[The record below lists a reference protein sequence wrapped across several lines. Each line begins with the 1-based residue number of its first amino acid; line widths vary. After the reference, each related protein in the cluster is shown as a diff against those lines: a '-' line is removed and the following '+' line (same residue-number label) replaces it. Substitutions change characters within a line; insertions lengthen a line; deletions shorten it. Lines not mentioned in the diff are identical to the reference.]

1 MEYPTL
7 YVKDRSRQMVDDFG
21 GYNHNMRIG
30 ENEFYNMKNM
40 TSDHYPVLAPRK
52 NRGVYKDG
60 VQANAIIAKDKL
72 CYVDGSAFV
81 IGNDRIEMGLTNE
94 PKTLVSMGAYVIIL
108 PDRKYI
114 DTLSTENWGN
124 IDVVNKTTGGVTI
137 EPCTIEGDTGEAS
150 PEEPEDPFDGELWLD
165 TSNKSTH
172 ILKRYSADSKEWVSL
187 PKSYVKVSG
196 KGLANGLQKYDGV
209 TISGLTENQ
218 LNGGNV
224 VYELNDFDGDESDEI
239 VISGSVS
246 KAVTQDGT
254 VTVSRK
260 MPDLDYIVES
270 GNRLW
275 GCKYGN
281 QPGRGFVNE
290 IYASALGNFKNWE
303 CYEMGTSQDSYRA
316 SCGTDGPFTG
326 AIAYRGTPLFFKED
340 FVYEV
345 YGNAPSNFQIQST
358 ACRGV
363 QNGCGKSVAI
373 VNETVFYKSRSGVC
387 AFDGSMPVD
396 VSAALGDVIYSD
408 AVAGSHGNKYYISM
422 KDEDGNAN
430 LFVYDTRKNLWHRE
444 DDLAVDAFCS
454 YKNDMYC
461 IESGTNRIVS
471 LFGTG
476 VMDSKRVPWMVE
488 TGILGMTSPDMKYV
502 SKLLL
507 RLSLEPAAKV
517 RVSIQYDS
525 IGIWH
530 QVCQMTASSLR
541 SFSIPIKPHR
551 CDHFRIRIEGEGIVR
566 IYSIT
571 KTIEQGSDIS

>member
-60 VQANAIIAKDKL
+60 IRANAIIAKDKL

-81 IGNDRIEMGLTNE
+81 IGDNRIEMGLTTDE

-114 DTLSTENWGN
+114 DTLSSEDWGK
-124 IDVVNKTTGGVTI
+124 IDVVNTTTGDVTI
-137 EPCTIEGDTGEAS
+137 VPCTSEGATGISSDT
-150 PEEPEDPFDGELWLD
+150 EPEDPFDGLLWLD
-165 TSNKSTH
+165 TSNNHTHTLKQYSTD
-172 ILKRYSADSKEWVSL
+172 KKEWISL
-187 PKSYVKVSG
+187 PKSYVKITG
-196 KGLANGLQKYDGV
+196 QGIATGLQPYDGV
-209 TISGLTENQ
+209 TISGLSEFQ
-218 LNGGNV
+218 LNGLKV
-224 VYELNDFDGDESDEI
+224 VYKIFDENLEI
-239 VISGSVS
+239 VINGSVS
-246 KAVTQDGT
+246 KAVTQNSS

-260 MPDLDYIVES
+260 MPDLDFVVES

-290 IYASALGNFKNWE
+290 IYASALGNFKNWD
-303 CYEMGTSQDSYRA
+303 CFMGTSQDSYRA

-373 VNETVFYKSRSGVC
+373 VNETVLYKSRSGVC

-422 KDEDGNAN
+422 RDEDGNAN
-430 LFVYDTRKNLWHRE
+430 LFVYDTRKNLWHKE

-461 IESGTNRIVS
+461 IESGTKRIVS

-488 TGILGMTSPDMKYV
+488 TGIWGMTSPDMKYV

-551 CDHFRIRIEGEGIVR
+551 CDHFRIRIEGEGIGR

>member
-81 IGNDRIEMGLTNE
+81 IGNDRIDMGLTNE

-114 DTLSTENWGN
+114 DTLSTEDWGN

-150 PEEPEDPFDGELWLD
+150 DVEPEDPFDGELWLD

-196 KGLANGLQKYDGV
+196 NGIANGLQKYDGV

-218 LNGGNV
+218 LNGSKV
-224 VYELNDFDGDESDEI
+224 VYELYDFDDNENDEI
-239 VISGSVS
+239 IISGSVS
-246 KAVTQDGT
+246 KAVTQDGS

-290 IYASALGNFKNWE
+290 IYASALGSFKNWD
-303 CYEMGTSQDSYRA
+303 CFMGTSQDSYRA
-316 SCGTDGPFTG
+316 SCGTDGSFTG

-408 AVAGSHGNKYYISM
+408 AVAGAHGNKYYISM

-430 LFVYDTRKNLWHRE
+430 FFVYDTRKNLWHRE
-444 DDLAVDAFCS
+444 DDLAVDAICS
-454 YKNDMYC
+454 YKNDVYC
-461 IESGTNRIVS
+461 IESGTKRIVS

-530 QVCQMTASSLR
+530 QVCQITAASLR

-551 CDHFRIRIEGEGIVR
+551 CDHFRIRIEGEGISR

>member
-81 IGNDRIEMGLTNE
+81 IGNDRIEMGLTDE
-94 PKTLVSMGAYVIIL
+94 SKTLVSMGAYVIIL

-114 DTLSTENWGN
+114 DTLSEDWGN

-150 PEEPEDPFDGELWLD
+150 ETEPEDPFDGELWLD

-196 KGLANGLQKYDGV
+196 KGIADGLQKYDGV

-218 LNGGNV
+218 LNGGKV
-224 VYELNDFDGDESDEI
+224 VYEINDFDGNESDEI

-246 KAVTQDGT
+246 KATTQDSS

-260 MPDLDYIVES
+260 MPDLDFVVES

-281 QPGRGFVNE
+281 QPGKGFVNE
-290 IYASALGNFKNWE
+290 IYASALGNFKNWD
-303 CYEMGTSQDSYRA
+303 CFMGTSQDSYRA

-422 KDEDGNAN
+422 RDEDRNAN
-430 LFVYDTRKNLWHRE
+430 FFVYDTRKNLWHRE
-444 DDLAVDAFCS
+444 DDLAVDAICS
-454 YKNDMYC
+454 YKNDVYC
-461 IESGTNRIVS
+461 IESGTKRIVS

-530 QVCQMTASSLR
+530 QVCQMTAASLR

-551 CDHFRIRIEGEGIVR
+551 CDHFRIRIEGEGIGR

>member
-81 IGNDRIEMGLTNE
+81 IGNDRIEMGLTDE
-94 PKTLVSMGAYVIIL
+94 SKTLVSMGAYVIIL

-114 DTLSTENWGN
+114 DTLSKEDWGN
-124 IDVVNKTTGGVTI
+124 IDAVAKTTGEVKVT
-137 EPCTIEGDTGEAS
+137 PCTSEGATGMQSDTE
-150 PEEPEDPFDGELWLD
+150 PEEPFDGLLWLD
-165 TSNKSTH
+165 TSSEYTHTLKQYSTD
-172 ILKRYSADSKEWVSL
+172 KKEWVSL
-187 PKSYVKVSG
+187 TTNYVEISG
-196 KGLANGLQKYDGV
+196 NGISNGLNQYDGV
-209 TISGLTENQ
+209 NISGLSDDASH
-218 LNGGNV
+218 LNGSHILYFA
-224 VYELNDFDGDESDEI
+224 YESGPI
-239 VISGSVS
+239 VIKGTIKKATTQNTSV
-246 KAVTQDGT
+246 T
-254 VTVSRK
+254 VTRK

-290 IYASALGNFKNWE
+290 IYASALGNFKNWD
-303 CYEMGTSQDSYRA
+303 CFMGTSQDRYRS

-326 AIAYRGTPLFFKED
+326 AIAYRGTPLFFKEN

-396 VSAALGDVIYSD
+396 VSAALGDVIYSN

-430 LFVYDTRKNLWHRE
+430 FFVYDTRKNLWHRE
-444 DDLAVDAFCS
+444 DDLAVDAICS
-454 YKNDMYC
+454 YKNDVYC
-461 IESGTNRIVS
+461 IESGAKRIVS

-530 QVCQMTASSLR
+530 QVCQMTAASLR

-551 CDHFRIRIEGEGIVR
+551 CDHFRIRIEGEGIGR